1 MKRFIYYVS
10 FAVAICVTAGA
21 VVYAATVTEQQL
33 RERPRTVM
41 NNARAALDA
50 ALKSGDSQAV
60 IEALVQESVARI
72 AIDADSVQSVAD
84 RVEQVI
90 RLCDN
95 EVDKSVLSVFL
106 ADIYMQYYAENSYL
120 MRDRSYIAGNEDI
133 ATWNSRN
140 FSEVTDSLCRRA
152 LMPERQLQST
162 PISQYETVMQVVD
175 GGLPEEKALEC
186 VRMFMPTMYDFVAS
200 QAIRLY
206 RYIAEMET
214 ARSRNVTCDVCFAPA
229 DSFMTA
235 TLPAGIGDARIWQTY
250 RSLLAF
256 HAARPESASYFMWNL
271 NRLNYAH
278 SLLPD
283 SRERYSEALMRLM
296 DDFRSHDFVVEA
308 VIDWADVQRGNNEF
322 ATLKNA
328 YNVAQEWIA
337 RYPNYYRTD
346 CLRDFCKDMSS
357 AYIRASVPQVVYPGT
372 PVVAEIKYCNAHEA
386 TYSLIKCMGILPTE
400 NLYSLRVQRAQG
412 TVVAQGKLSLGDTL
426 TFVTNQARI
435 DLPKLDVGCYALKIQ
450 PSGAKPQAAFFVV
463 TRYMT
468 LVLSESSGE
477 ALIMSVD
484 SKTGKPAVG
493 VPVTVY
499 SHNNVRL
506 RSLRT
511 DSLGLCRMKVTASR
525 GYEVATQVGNDVFS
539 PMVGVH
545 RGYVRG
551 ESNDMHMSLFTDRS
565 VYRPGQKLYFSGLVY
580 RLNEDVRRIVSGE
593 EVFLRLSGA
602 NGEELWRDTLNTD
615 EYGSVHGEI
624 LLPDDVLT
632 GGWSLSASG
641 KFNDARKRIEVSEY
655 KRPQFRVECNPVDG
669 SFSFGDSVMVTGNA
683 VTYSGVPVAHAA
695 VAYSVISAPLYYYGW
710 HSAEEVASGSA
721 ETDADGRFRLSFLA
735 ALPEENDF
743 WKKYGA
749 RFTVKATV
757 TSTTGES
764 QTGETTVR
772 VSDVSLYVNIDIPE
786 MLRCDKAGAIAVSV
800 KNSDGNVVAVPVEM
814 GLYKLSGDSIGQS
827 LDEMNVAAEPVWTS
841 ALPAGTT
848 ELTPPWRTLQ
858 SGAYRWVARTTD
870 EQGRSVT
877 DTKNFILYGND
888 DVCPP
893 VAVPLWL
900 PETNQTVL
908 PGDVAKFVV
917 GSSYCDAS
925 LLYLLFDG
933 DKQIDCRRIAL
944 DNSVTTIEVPYRQA
958 YGKALQVAL
967 VLVRDGKVH
976 TGMEN
981 GGNGTFVIRRQEPD
995 YRLII
1000 TPETFRDKTQPG
1012 NRETWRFTVRDVDG
1026 KPVDALF
1033 MAEMYDA
1040 SLDALQNHKW
1050 NFAPVYAAPMA
1061 HVSWNKSWLWQQAAD
1076 CYVAYNPVSA
1086 DYKCCYVPDIKLN
1099 EYGLSHYSLNH
1110 VVIRGYSSGI
1120 ALRKQMNATFASA
1133 DCVEEECAVMECADA
1148 VVTEAVAENKMEFA
1162 AAVAGEGAPAA
1173 GQPSDADALAY
1184 RKNLVETAFFYPHL
1198 VTDESG
1204 RVKIEFTV
1212 PDVNTT
1218 WNFYSLAVTRSLL
1231 NGHFDAA
1238 VVSSKPLMVS
1248 PNMPRFVRQGDTLSL
1263 AVAVQN
1269 TTDSL
1274 LRGETRMALY
1284 LPDTDREITALTEPF
1299 VAGADSTVTV
1309 RFTVAIPDTLSWV
1322 GVRVGAQTATF
1333 ADGEQQLL
1341 AVLPAETMV
1350 TEAKP
1355 FYIAPSVADTTVT
1368 FDSMLRQ
1375 MDRTSLRNYRV
1386 TLEYCDNPLWYAV
1399 TALPALAEPSD
1410 NSSIVVMASLYANT
1424 VARGIVAQNP
1434 VIAEALDNWRNT
1446 MKSGDGKTALT
1457 SQLENNPELKQ
1468 LLMQQTPWVLE
1479 AVDDTERMR
1488 QIATLLDD
1496 ERAAALC
1503 SDAVG
1508 KLQKMQHADGG
1519 WAWFEPMQSSFF
1531 VTLNVVEGLSRL
1543 SAWGETPNDERIA
1556 LMRLHALSYL
1566 DKEFLRM
1573 NRHDSSSV
1581 GYDDLCYLYV
1591 RSRFADIPLTGGV
1604 LLLHKRKLE
1613 WVAENWSGYDDIRKA
1628 YAAVALHRYGFCN
1641 AARNIVASLREY
1653 AITTSAQGMYW
1664 ADNRSSYFYRNSA
1677 VQTHCAIYEAFL
1689 TIDPK
1694 PQELDAMRQ
1703 WLLMQ
1708 KQTQAWGNVPSTLDA
1723 VTVLLTS
1730 GSDWLSEG
1738 QNTRLVWGDVRLPEP
1753 SQEEQTFGYEK
1764 YARSGEAIVKSDAV
1778 VTLKGHAGHPSWGA
1792 IYWQYYDKTSAV
1804 EAHGSEQIRISRD
1817 YHVLRNGQLVPV
1829 EQTVLHVGDKV
1840 TVRLVL
1846 YLDRDM
1852 QFMTLTDTRPACF
1865 EPVEQLPAYDCGEA
1879 VCYYREPKDAVTSF
1893 YFDYLPKGTRVIEYD
1908 VYVDRAGHYQ
1918 AGIANFQ
1925 SYYAPQYTAHSAGD
1939 AFVVE

>member
-10 FAVAICVTAGA
+10 IVAAICVAAGA

-50 ALKSGDSQAV
+50 ALKSGDSQAL
-60 IEALVQESVARI
+60 IEALVQEAVAQI
-72 AIDADSVQSVAD
+72 AIDADSVQSVAE

-90 RLCDN
+90 QLCDN
-95 EVDKSVLSVFL
+95 EVDKSVLNVFL

-120 MRDRSYIAGNEDI
+120 IRKRSYIAGNEEI
-133 ATWNSRN
+133 ATWNIRN
-140 FSEVTDSLCRRA
+140 FSEMTDSLCRRA
-152 LMPERQLQST
+152 LMPKQQLQST
-162 PISQYETVMQVVD
+162 PISQYKTVMQVAD
-175 GGLPEEKALEC
+175 GGLPKEKALEY
-186 VRMFMPTMYDFVAS
+186 VRMFTPTMYDFVAR

-206 RYIAEMET
+206 QHIDME
-214 ARSRNVTCDVCFAPA
+214 AIRSRNVMCNACFAPA
-229 DSFMTA
+229 NSFVADTI
-235 TLPAGIGDARIWQTY
+235 PIGIGDERIWQIY
-250 RSLLAF
+250 RSLLTF

-271 NRLNYAH
+271 NRLDYAH
-278 SLLPD
+278 SLLHD
-283 SRERYSEALMRLM
+283 SRDDYSKALMRLI

-308 VIDWADVQRGNNEF
+308 VIDWAGMQRGSNEF
-322 ATLKNA
+322 ETLKNA

-337 RYPNYYRTD
+337 RYPNYYRTN
-346 CLRDFCKDMSS
+346 CLRDFCKDLSS

-372 PVVAEIKYCNAHEA
+372 PVVAEIKYKNAREA
-386 TYSLIKCMGILPTE
+386 TYSLIKCAGILPTE
-400 NLYSLRVQRAQG
+400 NLYSLGVQRAQG
-412 TVVAQGKLSLGDTL
+412 RVVAQGKLSLSDTL
-426 TFVTNQARI
+426 TFVTNQTQI

-450 PSGAKPQAAFFVV
+450 PSGAKPQATFFVV

-468 LVLSESSGE
+468 LVLSELSGE

-484 SKTGKPAVG
+484 SKSGKPAVG

-499 SHNNVRL
+499 SHNRVRL

-511 DSLGLCRMKVTASR
+511 DSLGLCRMKVSASR
-525 GYEVATQVGNDVFS
+525 GYEVATQVGSDVFS
-539 PMVGVH
+539 PMVGVY

-551 ESNDMHMSLFTDRS
+551 ASNDMHMSLFTDRS

-580 RLNEDVRRIVSGE
+580 QLKEDVRRIVSGE
-593 EVFLRLSGA
+593 DVVLRLFGA

-632 GGWSLSASG
+632 GGWSLSARG
-641 KFNDARKRIEVSEY
+641 KFNEARKWIEVSEY

-669 SFSFGDSVMVTGNA
+669 SFSFGDSISVTGNA
-683 VTYSGVPVAHAA
+683 KTYSGVPVAHAA
-695 VAYSVISAPLYYYGW
+695 VSYSVLSSPLYYYGW
-710 HSAEEVASGSA
+710 HSEEEIASGSV

-735 ALPEENDF
+735 ALPAENVF
-743 WKKYGA
+743 WKKYGT

-757 TSTTGES
+757 TSTMGES
-764 QTGETTVR
+764 QTGETIVR
-772 VSDVSLYVNIDIPE
+772 VSDVSLYVRIDIPE
-786 MLRCDKAGAIAVSV
+786 MLRRDTAGTIAVTV
-800 KNSDGNVVAVPVEM
+800 KNNDDNVVAVPVEIE
-814 GLYKLSGDSIGQS
+814 LYKLSGDSIGQP
-827 LDEMNVAAEPVWTS
+827 LDEMNVAAEPVWS
-841 ALPAGTT
+841 SSLPAGKT
-848 ELTPPWRTLQ
+848 ELTPPWHTLQ

-870 EQGRSVT
+870 EQERTVT
-877 DTKNFILYGND
+877 DMKNFILYGND
-888 DVCPP
+888 DVRPP

-900 PETNQTVL
+900 PETKLTVL
-908 PGDVAKFVV
+908 PGDVAKFEV
-917 GSSYCDAS
+917 GSSYRDAS

-944 DNSVTTIEVPYRQA
+944 DNSVMTIEVPYRQE
-958 YGKALQVAL
+958 YGKLLQVAL
-967 VLVRDGKVH
+967 VLVRDGKVY

-981 GGNGTFVIRRQEPD
+981 GSNGTFVIQRQETD
-995 YRLII
+995 YRLVI

-1040 SLDALQNHKW
+1040 SLDALRSHEW
-1050 NFAPVYAAPMA
+1050 NFAPVYKMPLA
-1061 HVSWNKSWLWQQAAD
+1061 HVSWNKSWLWQQTAD
-1076 CYVAYNPVSA
+1076 CYVGYNPVSA
-1086 DYKCCYVPDIKLN
+1086 NYKCYYVPDIELN
-1099 EYGLSHYSLNH
+1099 EYGLSHYSLSH
-1110 VVIRGYSSGI
+1110 VVIRGYSSGK
-1120 ALRKQMNATFASA
+1120 AMQKLRNASV
-1133 DCVEEECAVMECADA
+1133 DCVEEECEVMECADA
-1148 VVTEAVAENKMEFA
+1148 VVTEDVAENKMDFA

-1173 GQPSDADALAY
+1173 GQPTEADALAY

-1231 NGHFDAA
+1231 NGHFNAS

-1269 TTDSL
+1269 TTDSM

-1284 LPDTDREITALTEPF
+1284 LPDTDREIAVLTEPF

-1309 RFTVAIPDTLSWV
+1309 QFTVEIPDTLSLV
-1322 GVRVGAQTATF
+1322 GVRVGASTATF

-1341 AVLPAETMV
+1341 AVLPATTMV

-1368 FDSMLRQ
+1368 FESMMRQ
-1375 MDRTSLRNYRV
+1375 MDRSSLRNYRV

-1434 VIAEALDNWRNT
+1434 VIAEVLENWRNT

-1468 LLMQQTPWVLE
+1468 LLLQQTPWVLD
-1479 AVDDTERMR
+1479 AADDTERMR
-1488 QIATLLDD
+1488 QIATLLDG

-1556 LMRLHALSYL
+1556 LMKLHALSYL

-1591 RSRFADIPLTGGV
+1591 RSRFTDIPLTGSV

-1613 WVAENWSGYDDIRKA
+1613 LIAKNWNSYDDIQKA
-1628 YAAVALHRYGFCN
+1628 YAAVALHRYGYRN
-1641 AARNIVASLREY
+1641 TARNIVASLREY

-1664 ADNRSSYFYRNSA
+1664 PNNRSLYFYRNSA

-1694 PQELDAMRQ
+1694 LRELDAMRQ

-1723 VTVLLTS
+1723 VAVLLTS

-1738 QNTRLVWGDVRLPEP
+1738 QNTRLAWGDVRLPEP
-1753 SQEEQTFGYEK
+1753 SQTEQTFGYEK

-1778 VTLKGHAGHPSWGA
+1778 VTLKNHAGHPSWGA
-1792 IYWQYYDKTSAV
+1792 IYWQYYDKMSAV
-1804 EAHGSEQIRISRD
+1804 EAHGSEQIRVSRD
-1817 YHVLRNGQLVPV
+1817 YYVIREGQLVPV

-1846 YLDRDM
+1846 YIDRDM

-1865 EPVEQLPAYDCGEA
+1865 EPVEQLPVYDCGEA

-1893 YFDYLPKGTRVIEYD
+1893 YFDYLPKGTRVIEYE